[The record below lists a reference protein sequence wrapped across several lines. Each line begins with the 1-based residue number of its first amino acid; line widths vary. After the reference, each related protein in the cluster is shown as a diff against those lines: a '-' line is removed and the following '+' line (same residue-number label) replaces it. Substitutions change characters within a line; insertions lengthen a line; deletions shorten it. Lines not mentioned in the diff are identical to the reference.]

1 MPVHVHEQIGLRKDP
16 TYTREAVS
24 LPPVVEARPSW
35 CPARCG
41 MNLRRV
47 LLQTQWRKIR
57 QGLIAEHGLKCQTCG
72 KVETETSRIYAHE
85 EWEYETKRSSGVARL
100 VGLKLR
106 WDIYDGRAASAACY
120 PR

>member
-1 MPVHVHEQIGLRKDP
+1 VHPLAASSRA
-16 TYTREAVS
+16 T
-24 LPPVVEARPSW
+24 PS
-35 CPARCG
+35 AS
-41 MNLRRV
+41 
-47 LLQTQWRKIR
+47 K
-57 QGLIAEHGLKCQTCG
+57 GLIAEHGLKCQTCG